1 MHFLKPTSIILCSL
15 AVLFALGG
23 CGEKKASAP
32 KQTQLTVTTLTA
44 VSGSQPY
51 VVDLFGQTEGQQA
64 VIVYP
69 QVTGPI
75 ISRDYTEGA
84 LVKKG
89 DKLFTIDPAP
99 FDAALQSA
107 KAAVAQAEVSLAK
120 ASREAARYTK
130 LHKSEAVS
138 EKEYTDAV
146 SELAL
151 CKANLQAAQAKQRE
165 AEITLGYT
173 EVKAPVDGIAG
184 RALVNPGAL
193 VSANSTALTDITQDN
208 LLKVRFSLSDNDL
221 HGYSVN
227 DHSPVSVV
235 DDRNGQETPA
245 VIEFTA
251 TQIDPETGARSL
263 SAVIPQSSGLLPG
276 QYVTVHLTLGE
287 QDGVFL
293 VPQSAVR
300 QLSDG
305 TYSVYVYSDGK
316 ARQRPVTV
324 GRWQGTDW
332 IITSGLNDG
341 DEVIIDQIQKLRD
354 KAAVNKKEAAQ
365 NK

>member
-1 MHFLKPTSIILCSL
+1 MPFLKLTSKLLCAL
-15 AVLFALGG
+15 TVLLTLNG
-23 CGEKKASAP
+23 CGEKKENVAA
-32 KQTQLTVTTLTA
+32 QTQLTVTTIN
-44 VSGSQPY
+44 VQSGSQPY
-51 VVDLFGQTEGQQA
+51 VVDLFGQTEGQKA
-64 VIVYP
+64 VVVYP

-84 LVKKG
+84 QIKKG
-89 DKLFTIDPAP
+89 DKLFTIDPTP
-99 FDAALQSA
+99 FDATLQSA
-107 KAAVAQAEVSLAK
+107 KAEVAQAEVSLAK
-120 ASREAARYTK
+120 ASREATRYTK
-130 LHKSEAVS
+130 LYKTQAVS
-138 EKEYTDAV
+138 EKEYTDAL

-151 CKANLQAAQAKQRE
+151 CKANLQAAKAKQRE

-173 EVKAPVDGIAG
+173 DVLSPVDGIAG
-184 RALVNPGAL
+184 RSLVNPGTL
-193 VSANSTALTDITQDN
+193 VSANVTALTDITQDN

-221 HGYSVN
+221 HSYTVN
-227 DHSPVSVV
+227 EKSPVSVI

-245 VIEFTA
+245 VIDFTA
-251 TQIDPETGARSL
+251 TQIDPETGSRSL
-263 SAVIPQSSGLLPG
+263 SAVIPQGSGLLPG
-276 QYVTVHLTLGE
+276 QYVTVRLTLGD
-287 QDGVFL
+287 QSNVFL

-305 TYSVYVYSDGK
+305 TYSVYIYSDGK

-332 IITSGLNDG
+332 IITSGLKDG

-354 KAAVNKKEAAQ
+354 KAAVNKKTTDQ

>member
-15 AVLFALGG
+15 AVLSALGG

-173 EVKAPVDGIAG
+173 EIKAPVDGIAG

-221 HGYSVN
+221 HGYSVSY
-227 DHSPVSVV
+227 HTETTIGF
-235 DDRNGQETPA
+235 RN
-245 VIEFTA
+245 
-251 TQIDPETGARSL
+251 
-263 SAVIPQSSGLLPG
+263 
-276 QYVTVHLTLGE
+276 H
-287 QDGVFL
+287 
-293 VPQSAVR
+293 
-300 QLSDG
+300 
-305 TYSVYVYSDGK
+305 
-316 ARQRPVTV
+316 
-324 GRWQGTDW
+324 
-332 IITSGLNDG
+332 
-341 DEVIIDQIQKLRD
+341 
-354 KAAVNKKEAAQ
+354 
-365 NK
+365 